1 MSWACGPQLRFP
13 HGKWPRQ
20 ADPAAV
26 TWLTSF
32 VHVVRRGM
40 QTQAEPRDWTEEPV
54 WPFCFCG
61 GGEGGVCLTFS
72 AAPAQTA
79 TFHAFITPSP
89 HPGLHAGLPTTSAC
103 VVAAPAG
110 FTCPSGEPWCVG
122 RGQAS
127 FSVHDT
133 FSGRGAGRGLYLD
146 GARLSSFLPTCFP
159 RVI

>member
-32 VHVVRRGM
+32 VHVVWRGM

-54 WPFCFCG
+54 CG
-61 GGEGGVCLTFS
+61 LSVSGGVRRGVRLTFS

-103 VVAAPAG
+103 VVAAAAG
-110 FTCPSGEPWCVG
+110 FTCPSGEPRCVG

-127 FSVHDT
+127 FSVLRT
-133 FSGRGAGRGLYLD
+133 WSWARPVPGRSATVLFSPHL
-146 GARLSSFLPTCFP
+146 LSKGDL
-159 RVI
+159 I